1 MSASSYNPSKQ
12 NSKKPKDI
20 RGGEQKV
27 MKKSLSTILSLAMAF
42 SMFSSVAL
50 AAEADATKTSA
61 DFTDLK
67 DLDAATKLKFDALIS
82 AGVFD
87 GVKEGTF
94 GLKDEM
100 NRAQFAKVAAL
111 IFGLKVDTT
120 LKTSSFTDVKS
131 DDPANG
137 YALPYIEAVKAA
149 GITDGYAPGQFN
161 PAGKV
166 TKEQLAA
173 FLLRGLNK
181 DAAAKATPGVTDTT
195 VSDWAK
201 GYVALALQL
210 KLLSNG
216 TDGKFGGTSNATRDL
231 LVLSS
236 SEAKS
241 QYKGAPFNGKYAINS
256 FKATDADKLAIQLNG
271 ALTDD
276 AAKNL
281 KIEIKNGNG
290 AVVTNYTTKWS
301 DDKTTATLT
310 FDTKFQDGSFVAT
323 ISGLT
328 NIDDTAKTQT
338 VAVTKERIAK
348 IEFLTAAETLPRTV
362 NKLKI
367 EFKATNQYGAKSSL
381 TYNNFSINTGSD
393 VTAVGV
399 SGEQAFTLQQRLK
412 SNLAPGATPESALE
426 RNDRV
431 SVTIIHEDSG
441 VTANKVFAIGEA
453 QNVAKIEVGDL
464 KNSSNVKIDSVEA
477 QKDTYLDIKAIDQY
491 GIQVQDYDT
500 LNKGV
505 TFYSTEGNVKKVAKD
520 GSNDVWFTTSSEIGD
535 DAADLKFRYDKN
547 EAKDSVTLNI
557 IANGSGQAVTKTV
570 KVTASKTPATVEFG
584 AYSYTLAEGDDVT
597 KVNNDTDLQKKFFV
611 PIIVKDAKGEVLT
624 KQEIAD
630 KAYKFNIYST
640 GSINLASINV
650 PDDNGGTRSTPI
662 VQTGEHKGEIAITG
676 ANSKGSSSIVV
687 SLQDAPTVRV
697 SQNISVGEKRKADK
711 IAFSAAPKK
720 YQVNGTDNEL
730 KLKIY
735 DQHGGELKLNDNTY
749 KVKLELQA
757 NTTLS
762 AGTPYGLSL
771 RSNDVALANGGP
783 VSTGDVTSKKRFDLT
798 PVNTTTTV
806 TRTVYAQEYVSGA
819 YTPREYLP
827 LEDVFDKSFK
837 FFTNTGVTAQ
847 PASYTFTARL
857 MDMSGT
863 TPKEINTV
871 TTTLEV
877 LDTNDS
883 KNKLKYEAYI
893 DKGVNNTILAVED
906 YLNNGINGTV
916 TRSTYAKLTKELKVR
931 AKTNSGEDVA
941 VPNTIQS
948 VTSSNPSVVAAVGDT
963 ATSTPNKFIVGLD
976 AGTSKLQVVYK
987 DSKGDVY
994 TTPLD
999 VTTKN
1004 EGPAVA
1010 SIAVSKSGNKI
1021 ASSRITTNLAAGKL
1035 YAWDDQLFKKV
1046 TIKDQFG
1053 NEIVSDRHPLT
1064 HKDDNGTALTDQFV
1078 QSHASI
1084 LGLTFYAT
1092 DIKSSATSYL
1102 DNTGATVNVPANAA
1116 VSVDASK
1123 TQDGVAKTFGTI
1135 VIGSNGQITT
1145 LSANITE
1152 FTLNVIAPSGVTASS
1167 AITVDPANANVGPIY
1182 N

>member
-120 LKTSSFTDVKS
+120 LKASSFTDVKS

-290 AVVTNYTTKWS
+290 QVVTNYTTKWS

-348 IEFLTAAETLPRTV
+348 IEFLTAAETLPRTT

-412 SNLAPGATPESALE
+412 SNLAAGAAPESALE

-505 TFYSTEGNVKKVAKD
+505 TFYSTEGNVKKVVKD

-535 DAADLKFRYDKN
+535 DAADLKFQYSKN
-547 EAKDSVTLNI
+547 EAKDAITLNI

-584 AYSYTLAEGDDVT
+584 SYNYTLAEGDDVT
-597 KVNNDTDLQKKFFV
+597 KVNNDTDLQKKFYV
-611 PIIVKDAKGEVLT
+611 PIIVKDAKGDVLT

-676 ANSKGSSSIVV
+676 ASSKGSSGIVV

-735 DQHGGELKLNDNTY
+735 DQHGGELKLNDNNL

-757 NTTLS
+757 NTSLEG
-762 AGTPYGLSL
+762 AYGLSL
-771 RSNDVALANGGP
+771 RSNDVALANGGK
-783 VSTGDVTSKKRFDLT
+783 VGSGAVATTKRFDLT
-798 PVNTTTTV
+798 PSSVS
-806 TRTVYAQEYVSGA
+806 RTVYAQEFLNGA
-819 YTPREYLP
+819 YSSQNQGFLN

-837 FFTNTGVTAQ
+837 FFTNTKDSAGNLITAK

-857 MDMSGT
+857 YDLSGST
-863 TPKEINTV
+863 TKEINTV

-877 LDTNDS
+877 LDTADS

-906 YLNNGINGTV
+906 YLNNGISGSV

-941 VPNTIQS
+941 VPNTITS
-948 VTSSNPSVVAAVGDT
+948 VTSSNPSVVAAVADS
-963 ATSTPNKFIVGLD
+963 ATTPNKFIVGLD

-987 DSKGDVY
+987 DAKGDVY

-1004 EGPAVA
+1004 EGPAIA
-1010 SIAVSKSGNKI
+1010 SIAVSKSGNTISRARIDANI
-1021 ASSRITTNLAAGKL
+1021 ANNLF
-1035 YAWDDQLFKKV
+1035 AWDDQLFKKL

-1053 NEIVSDRHPLT
+1053 NEFVSDRNPKT
-1064 HKDDNGTALTDQFV
+1064 HKDDDGANTTDQFV
-1078 QSHASI
+1078 QKHSSV

-1092 DIKSSATSYL
+1092 DVILADKALTVAANNTVEINNDGQVKS
-1102 DNTGATVNVPANAA
+1102 V
-1116 VSVDASK
+1116 
-1123 TQDGVAKTFGTI
+1123 
-1135 VIGSNGQITT
+1135 GSNVK
-1145 LSANITE
+1145 A

-1167 AITVDPANANVGPIY
+1167 SIVVNNNEKNSDGITIKTDGDGPAY
-1182 N
+1182 

>member
-149 GITDGYAPGQFN
+149 GITDGYAPGEYN
-161 PAGKV
+161 PAGNV
-166 TKEQLAA
+166 TKEQLAT
-173 FLLRGLNK
+173 FLLRGLGK

-216 TDGKFGGTSNATRDL
+216 TDGKFAGTSNATRDL
-231 LVLSS
+231 LVLSA
-236 SEAKS
+236 SEAKA
-241 QYKGAPFNGKYAINS
+241 QYKPVFNGKYSIAS
-256 FKATDADKLAIQLNG
+256 FKATDADKLAVQLNG

-281 KIEIKNGNG
+281 KIEIKNGSG
-290 AVVTNYTTKWS
+290 QVVTNYTTKWS

-323 ISGLT
+323 ISGLS

-348 IEFLTAAETLPRTV
+348 IEFLTASETLPRTV
-362 NKLKI
+362 NDLRI
-367 EFKATNQYGAKSSL
+367 DFKATNQYGAKSSL

-393 VTAVGV
+393 VTVKGI
-399 SGEQAFTLQQRLK
+399 SGEQAFYIKQNTK
-412 SNLAPGATPESALE
+412 ANTGVNGVTAESILE
-426 RNDRV
+426 RNDRI

-441 VTANKVFAIGEA
+441 TTANKVFAVGEA

-464 KNSSNVKIDSVEA
+464 KNSSNVKIDEVEA
-477 QKDTYLDIKAIDQY
+477 QKDVYLDIKALDQY
-491 GIQVQDYDT
+491 GIQVSDYDT
-500 LNKGV
+500 LSKGV
-505 TFYSTEGNVKKVAKD
+505 TFYSTEGNVKKVVKD
-520 GSNDVWFTTSSEIGD
+520 SNNNDVWFTTSSEIGD

-547 EAKDSVTLNI
+547 ESKDAITLNI
-557 IANGSGQAVTKTV
+557 IANGSGQAVTKTI
-570 KVTASKTPATVEFG
+570 KVTATKTPATVEFG
-584 AYSYTLAEGDDVT
+584 AYSYTLAEGDVVT
-597 KVNNDTDLQKKFFV
+597 NDSDLDKKLYV
-611 PIIVKDAKGEVLT
+611 PIIVKDAKGELLT
-624 KQEIAD
+624 PQEIAD
-630 KAYKFNIYST
+630 KAYKFTIYST
-640 GSINLASINV
+640 GSIGLGSYNV
-650 PDDNGGTRSTPI
+650 ADDNNGTRSTPI
-662 VQTGEHKGEIAITG
+662 VQSGEHKGKIAITT
-676 ANSKGSSSIVV
+676 ANSKGSASIVV
-687 SLQDAPTVRV
+687 QLTDDYTVKATQ
-697 SQNISVGEKRKADK
+697 SFSVGEKRKADK

-720 YQVNGTDNEL
+720 YQVNSTDNEL

-735 DQHGGELKLNDNTY
+735 DQHGGELKLDNTNY
-749 KVKLELQA
+749 AVKLELQA
-757 NTTLS
+757 NTALD
-762 AGTPYGLSL
+762 GDYGLAL
-771 RSNDVALANGGP
+771 RSNEVALADDSALVP
-783 VSTGDVTSKKRFDLT
+783 TGTAGA
-798 PVNTTTTV
+798 TTRRYQLAPTTV
-806 TRTVYAQEYVSGA
+806 SRTVYAQEYVVNGATGA
-819 YTPREYLP
+819 YTDREYLP
-827 LEDVFDKSFK
+827 LSRVFDKSFK
-837 FFTNTGVTAQ
+837 FFTTAAAK

-857 MDMSGT
+857 FDVST
-863 TPKEINTV
+863 STFKEINTV

-877 LDTNDS
+877 LDSSAS
-883 KNKLKYEAYI
+883 KNKLKYEAFV

-916 TRSTYAKLTKELKVR
+916 TRSTYSKLTKEVKVR
-931 AKTNSGEDVA
+931 AFTSSGEAVA
-941 VPNTIQS
+941 VPSTVSS
-948 VTSSNPSVVAAVGDT
+948 VTSSNPSVVSVVPDS
-963 ATSTPNKFIVGLD
+963 ATSTNQANKFIVGLD
-976 AGTSKLQVVYK
+976 AGTAKLSVLYTDNK
-987 DSKGDVY
+987 KDVY
-994 TTPLD
+994 TTSLD
-999 VTTKN
+999 LTTKN

-1010 SIAVSKSGNKI
+1010 SIAITKSGNTINRNDVTENGVVVPGITNKI
-1021 ASSRITTNLAAGKL
+1021 LAGKL
-1035 YAWDDQLFKKV
+1035 YAWDTKLFKKI

-1053 NEIVSDRHPLT
+1053 NEFVSDRTPGT
-1064 HKDDNGTALTDQFV
+1064 HKDDNGTAETDQFV
-1078 QSHASI
+1078 QKHASI
-1084 LGLTFYAT
+1084 LNLTFYASDVVT
-1092 DIKSSATSYL
+1092 DGTAG
-1102 DNTGATVNVPANAA
+1102 TGTV
-1116 VSVDASK
+1116 
-1123 TQDGVAKTFGTI
+1123 T
-1135 VIGSNGQITT
+1135 IGSNGQITE
-1145 LSANITE
+1145 LGANVKE
-1152 FTLNVIAPSGVTASS
+1152 FTLNVIAPSGVQASA
-1167 AITVDPANANVGPIY
+1167 AITVNN
-1182 N
+1182 